1 MVEDSRL
8 RGEGDVE
15 VVSIIKSDL
24 KTHAFVRSS
33 SHSFFTTTI
42 IHINIHTS
50 GRAYRIRF
58 RRTGVQH
65 AVDISDIAG
74 RAGALRRRPDVSL
87 TPSHARAL
95 SLSRPLSLSLTPSCV
110 LTCFAS
116 FFAGQVGML
125 RHLQRDVQ
133 VAIDVLTVNAER
145 GTLTAAT
152 LTSHE
157 MKTLYTLVAVLVAL
171 TVKPVR
177 SAVYKTV
184 DTLVALV
191 LLIAISA
198 VVLGIPFAITYLGFK
213 AVTFVSCSL
222 LAAFQAALTT

>member
-1 MVEDSRL
+1 MLRL
-8 RGEGDVE
+8 FR
-15 VVSIIKSDL
+15 SSDL
-24 KTHAFVRSS
+24 KTHTHSFVRVPTPSS
-33 SHSFFTTTI
+33 RRRSSTSISTRVVA
-42 IHINIHTS
+42 HTAFDS
-50 GRAYRIRF
+50 GEQEL
-58 RRTGVQH
+58 QH

-95 SLSRPLSLSLTPSCV
+95 SLSLSLSHALSLSLTPSCV

>member
-24 KTHAFVRSS
+24 KTHTHSFVRVPTPSS
-33 SHSFFTTTI
+33 RRRSSTSISTRVVA
-42 IHINIHTS
+42 HTAFDS
-50 GRAYRIRF
+50 GEQEL
-58 RRTGVQH
+58 QH

-74 RAGALRRRPDVSL
+74 RAGALRRRPDV
-87 TPSHARAL
+87 
-95 SLSRPLSLSLTPSCV
+95 SLTPSCV

>member
-1 MVEDSRL
+1 MLWIFPTSPEELVRC
-8 RGEGDVE
+8 DV
-15 VVSIIKSDL
+15 
-24 KTHAFVRSS
+24 A
-33 SHSFFTTTI
+33 
-42 IHINIHTS
+42 
-50 GRAYRIRF
+50 
-58 RRTGVQH
+58 RT
-65 AVDISDIAG
+65 
-74 RAGALRRRPDVSL
+74 
-87 TPSHARAL
+87 
-95 SLSRPLSLSLTPSCV
+95 SLSRPLTRAPSLSHALSLSLTPSCV

-157 MKTLYTLVAVLVAL
+157 MKTLYILVAVLVAL

>member
-1 MVEDSRL
+1 MLRL
-8 RGEGDVE
+8 FRRFEN
-15 VVSIIKSDL
+15 
-24 KTHAFVRSS
+24 THAFEFPLLLRD
-33 SHSFFTTTI
+33 FFTTTI
-42 IHINIHTS
+42 IHIHIHTS

-58 RRTGVQH
+58 RRTG
-65 AVDISDIAG
+65 IAACCGYFRHRRNSWCVATSPG
-74 RAGALRRRPDVSL
+74 RL
-87 TPSHARAL
+87 SHAL